1 MKKILLSEKAIFHG
15 KVSMPKGFELNIEK
29 IINELHESLFKKKP
43 IFSIELDR
51 LTTYIQDYMRATY
64 GIQIVKQEYSGDIY
78 EPNKLTLPLLDI
90 DPMDLAHSPDF
101 TMLFGAKAK
110 DCIVRIFYTRN
121 RKKELFWD
129 HEIKTN
135 SFVMFPST
143 CRYIISNNQIEE
155 LNIIQKVTYEHV
167 NQ

>member
-1 MKKILLSEKAIFHG
+1 
-15 KVSMPKGFELNIEK
+15 
-29 IINELHESLFKKKP
+29 
-43 IFSIELDR
+43 
-51 LTTYIQDYMRATY
+51 MRATY

-90 DPMDLAHSPDF
+90 DPMNLAHSPDF